1 MAPPPKKLD
10 LFVGRLD
17 LSTTSEAVEL
27 HVNWILQGSGMTT
40 VSEIPHCATTY
51 GYKGYKVTV
60 TVPAESASSVLL
72 PDKWP
77 SHVSIKRFF
86 KPKGD
91 REQRESNLPTKALNQ
106 LTRSATTRSR
116 SASVGTVVTCV

>member
-40 VSEIPHCATTY
+40 VSEIPHCAATY
-51 GYKGYKVTV
+51 GYKGYKV

-86 KPKGD
+86 QPKGV

-106 LTRSATTRSR
+106 FTRSAATRPR